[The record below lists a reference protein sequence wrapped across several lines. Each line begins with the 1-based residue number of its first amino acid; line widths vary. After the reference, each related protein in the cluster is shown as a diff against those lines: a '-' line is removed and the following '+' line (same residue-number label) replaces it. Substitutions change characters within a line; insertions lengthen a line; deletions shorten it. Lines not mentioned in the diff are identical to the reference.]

1 MAPCIAE
8 DASFLRLET
17 EEESETYAGKEV
29 AYPAFRGILCSEHMI
44 HLIGREVKN
53 GLRRHLIENAFAPD
67 FRNELISSV
76 ELARA
81 AGVKEEEI
89 LNTQEDIDEFFL
101 E

>member
-44 HLIGREVKN
+44 HLIGREVKK
-53 GLRRHLIENAFAPD
+53 GLRRHLIENAFGI
-67 FRNELISSV
+67 RTYIEHT
-76 ELARA
+76 
-81 AGVKEEEI
+81 K
-89 LNTQEDIDEFFL
+89 IDEAGYT
-101 E
+101 ETSIQTVAGTNAYSYPNSA